1 MALDDR
7 SIRALTLVA
16 DGRLGQATQDG
27 RRLVESSREGAFYL
41 VGPRSCTCPDSTYRG
56 TTCKH
61 QIALRL
67 EAVIHAAA
75 SENLAAAHAAAF

>member
-1 MALDDR
+1 MQNSQPLAER
-7 SIRALTLVA
+7 SIRAMTLLA
-16 DGRLGQATQDG
+16 EGRLGEETRDG

-41 VGPRSCTCPDSTYRG
+41 VTLRSCTCPDSTYRK

-67 EAVIHAAA
+67 ETVLRAAEC
-75 SENLAAAHAAAF
+75 ENDSAAF